1 MRTFCRQGGVR
12 AKLAPND
19 RVLGRAS
26 HSIDMEDLDDLRSS
40 EITPSAVSSLDAG
53 AVPHFMFFNFSP
65 PRATRVFDACSSF
78 AVCRVVSRSG
88 HRSDS

>member
-26 HSIDMEDLDDLRSS
+26 HSIDMGDLDDLRSS

-53 AVPHFMFFNFSP
+53 AV
-65 PRATRVFDACSSF
+65 
-78 AVCRVVSRSG
+78 
-88 HRSDS
+88 